1 MIETNLDRI
10 AAVSDQQ
17 RDDTQ
22 AFIYYVQR
30 MWDQEERS
38 EAELD
43 ALVEEIAAE
52 VVPQIDCTGCANCCR
67 RLGLGLTPQDISA
80 MARALHVSGAQVI
93 ARDVDFETARREGEW
108 GMMRCSPCPLLR
120 NNRCTI
126 YSYRPQACQIYPGLT
141 PEFLWSMDVVLEGA
155 RTCPIIFNVL
165 GRLKVR
171 LGW

>member
-1 MIETNLDRI
+1 MIETDLDRI

-22 AFIYYVQR
+22 AFMYYVQT
-30 MWDQEERS
+30 MWDQEGRS

-67 RLGLGLTPQDISA
+67 SLGLGLTPSDISA

-93 ARDVDFETARREGEW
+93 ARYVDFEAARREGEW

-120 NNRCTI
+120 ANRCSI
-126 YSYRPQACQIYPGLT
+126 YSSRPSTLKIIGHVRAPSSATSIDHKKSGVKPG
-141 PEFLWSMDVVLEGA
+141 
-155 RTCPIIFNVL
+155 
-165 GRLKVR
+165 
-171 LGW
+171 